1 MFDVNH
7 DGKIFW
13 SEFKKGIERCMLD
26 DESEFDSFIF
36 HFFSLNEYV
45 ETWFP
50 SPVAEVKW
58 ILMSFNLC
66 YSIFLLVSSLLFW
79 SQQRLAVIMR
89 TVCIVYSLY
98 FVEWVQ
104 KWGNEMNELVIT
116 CWTGNF

>member
-45 ETWFP
+45 ET
-50 SPVAEVKW
+50 
-58 ILMSFNLC
+58 
-66 YSIFLLVSSLLFW
+66 
-79 SQQRLAVIMR
+79 
-89 TVCIVYSLY
+89 
-98 FVEWVQ
+98 
-104 KWGNEMNELVIT
+104 
-116 CWTGNF
+116 